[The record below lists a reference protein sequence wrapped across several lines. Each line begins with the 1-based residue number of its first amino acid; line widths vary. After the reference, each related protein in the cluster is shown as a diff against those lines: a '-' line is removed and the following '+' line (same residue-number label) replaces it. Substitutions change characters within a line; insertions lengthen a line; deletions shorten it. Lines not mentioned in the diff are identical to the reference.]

1 MTFYRTDIVAVVLMG
16 LAAGFLTVQKNL
28 IPGLSGP
35 AVKPIAVVFSYS
47 ADDFKAM
54 GQPQKEILTSKEVR
68 EYLESHCIKGNG
80 AMYRFLNT
88 VEDVS
93 KQPAVIQALFAKN
106 DGQTGLAISN
116 GVSSYQGPWPADC
129 DATLALLKKYGGP

>member
-1 MTFYRTDIVAVVLMG
+1 MTFYRTDIVAVALIG

-47 ADDFKAM
+47 ADDLKA
-54 GQPQKEILTSKEVR
+54 QKEILTSKEVR
-68 EYLESHCIKGNG
+68 EYLESHCIKSGNDR
-80 AMYRFLNT
+80 MYRFIGT

-116 GVSSYQGPWPADC
+116 GVDSYQGPWPDDS
-129 DATLALLKKYGGP
+129 DATLALLKKFGGP